1 MLSLSSLIG
10 TFSSSKKSAVQLQP
24 IHKCQ
29 RIQKITLTALLILLV
44 LSLVAM
50 IGAFISTV
58 FTPAGIK
65 VGLILLGVFLTTA
78 LLTLFCLCAILK
90 PKAISGKSVT
100 KPEVRPKDLDLTKL
114 DTRYNA
120 LLHEKIK
127 EDVKKSE
134 QDSTERAT
142 PTGKTRKL
150 KTARPSRKTRIKT
163 PISSSSSDSDS
174 EYYSA
179 SSSDSEYY
187 SARSS
192 SPSSISSRSRS
203 PSPVFSS
210 FSSSS
215 SSRSPSPTPSSSSSS
230 QYASTDSSRISSRS
244 PSPASS
250 TASSLTPPSTPTPV
264 KRRFLILKRHE

>member
-174 EYYSA
+174 EYHSV

-192 SPSSISSRSRS
+192 STSSR
-203 PSPVFSS
+203 
-210 FSSSS
+210 
-215 SSRSPSPTPSSSSSS
+215 SRSPSPTPSSSSSS

-264 KRRFLILKRHE
+264 KRRFLILKRHK

>member
-10 TFSSSKKSAVQLQP
+10 TFSSTKKSAVQLQP

-44 LSLVAM
+44 LSLIAM
-50 IGAFISTV
+50 VGAFISTV

-78 LLTLFCLCAILK
+78 LLTLSCLCAILK

-150 KTARPSRKTRIKT
+150 KTARPSRKTRIKP

-174 EYYSA
+174 EYYSV

-192 SPSSISSRSRS
+192 SPSPTSSRSRS
-203 PSPVFSS
+203 PSPM

-250 TASSLTPPSTPTPV
+250 SASSPTPPSTPTPV
-264 KRRFLILKRHE
+264 KRRFLIIKRHK

>member
-163 PISSSSSDSDS
+163 PISSSSSDS
-174 EYYSA
+174 
-179 SSSDSEYY
+179 EYY

-192 SPSSISSRSRS
+192 SPSSR
-203 PSPVFSS
+203 
-210 FSSSS
+210 
-215 SSRSPSPTPSSSSSS
+215 SRSPSPTPSISSSS

-264 KRRFLILKRHE
+264 KRRFLILKRHK

>member
-163 PISSSSSDSDS
+163 PISSSSSDS
-174 EYYSA
+174 
-179 SSSDSEYY
+179 EYY

-192 SPSSISSRSRS
+192 SPSSR
-203 PSPVFSS
+203 
-210 FSSSS
+210 
-215 SSRSPSPTPSSSSSS
+215 SRSPSPTPSSSSSS

-264 KRRFLILKRHE
+264 KRRFLILKRHK

>member
-174 EYYSA
+174 EYHSV

-192 SPSSISSRSRS
+192 STSSTSSR
-203 PSPVFSS
+203 
-210 FSSSS
+210 
-215 SSRSPSPTPSSSSSS
+215 SRSPSPTPSSSSSS

-264 KRRFLILKRHE
+264 KRRFLILKRHK

>member
-134 QDSTERAT
+134 KSEQDSTERST

-174 EYYSA
+174 EYYSV

-192 SPSSISSRSRS
+192 SPSSTSSR
-203 PSPVFSS
+203 
-210 FSSSS
+210 
-215 SSRSPSPTPSSSSSS
+215 SRSPSPTPSSSSSS

>member
-10 TFSSSKKSAVQLQP
+10 TFSSTKKSAVQLQP

-44 LSLVAM
+44 LSLIAM
-50 IGAFISTV
+50 VGAFISTV

-78 LLTLFCLCAILK
+78 LLTLSCLCAILK

-150 KTARPSRKTRIKT
+150 KTARPSRKTRIKP
-163 PISSSSSDSDS
+163 PISS
-174 EYYSA
+174 

-192 SPSSISSRSRS
+192 SPSPTSSRSRS
-203 PSPVFSS
+203 PSPM

-250 TASSLTPPSTPTPV
+250 SASSPTPPSTPTPV
-264 KRRFLILKRHE
+264 KRRFLIIKRHK

>member
-174 EYYSA
+174 EYHSVSSSDSDSEYYSV

-192 SPSSISSRSRS
+192 SPSSTSSR
-203 PSPVFSS
+203 
-210 FSSSS
+210 
-215 SSRSPSPTPSSSSSS
+215 SRSPSPTPSSSSSS